1 MACPG
6 QAPGPNVSSGGDAGA
21 GHHGP
26 MEHPVNL
33 PLRILG
39 ALALIAATVTVLTAI
54 VYALT

>member
-1 MACPG
+1 M
-6 QAPGPNVSSGGDAGA
+6 
-21 GHHGP
+21 
-26 MEHPVNL
+26 NL